1 MKKFIFLGILTIF
14 FVGCSIKSDL
24 QYEVI
29 ENYYDENETYFIDTQ
44 WYKKYN
50 QPYLNELV
58 DLALKNNYDLK
69 TAALNIATAYANL
82 GLSEADLFPTIS
94 GSLGGSASRNVATHD
109 DFSKSYRGGLSA
121 SYELDI
127 YGKIRASV
135 SSSEWSAISSEYN
148 YDDIRLSLINSVVSG
163 YFQMLYL
170 NDALKFTQ
178 QNLKSYNDLKEIV
191 KAKYDY
197 GRGELIDVEQMKMNI
212 LSLEN
217 RVINLQKQI
226 ENNKLL
232 LRNLVI
238 PNSTRANLNRNDSK
252 VLVAKNG
259 KKGVNL
265 PYSVASDSYLQI
277 LEFDKFIGSI
287 ESVNFLGVD
296 LEVPF
301 LALSNRPD
309 VRSALANLNS
319 GFYNYK
325 VSKLNFFPSIT
336 LGAGLNGSGAEVN
349 DAFDL
354 KLFNGTVS
362 VSLPFLDYPRL
373 KQRLKISEL
382 AFEKSRVNYEKTL
395 SNAANEVRNLY
406 ELYGLELKTLEN
418 VRKNYKTQAQIAEIY
433 RAKYDAGAVEF
444 RDYINSETSRVNSMI
459 DLLSQKY
466 NALSTEI
473 AIYKAMAGKFYT
485 R

>member
-82 GLSEADLFPTIS
+82 GLSEADLFPTLS
-94 GSLGGSASRNVATHD
+94 GSLGGSASRNVAAHD

-197 GRGELIDVEQMKMNI
+197 GRGELIDVEQMTKNI

-238 PNSTRANLNRNDSK
+238 PNSMRANLNRNDSK
-252 VLVAKNG
+252 VLVVKNG
-259 KKGVNL
+259 EKAQICHIVWQVIAICKFWNL
-265 PYSVASDSYLQI
+265 INLSV
-277 LEFDKFIGSI
+277 
-287 ESVNFLGVD
+287 
-296 LEVPF
+296 
-301 LALSNRPD
+301 
-309 VRSALANLNS
+309 
-319 GFYNYK
+319 
-325 VSKLNFFPSIT
+325 
-336 LGAGLNGSGAEVN
+336 
-349 DAFDL
+349 
-354 KLFNGTVS
+354 
-362 VSLPFLDYPRL
+362 RL
-373 KQRLKISEL
+373 K
-382 AFEKSRVNYEKTL
+382 V
-395 SNAANEVRNLY
+395 
-406 ELYGLELKTLEN
+406 
-418 VRKNYKTQAQIAEIY
+418 
-433 RAKYDAGAVEF
+433 
-444 RDYINSETSRVNSMI
+444 
-459 DLLSQKY
+459 
-466 NALSTEI
+466 
-473 AIYKAMAGKFYT
+473 
-485 R
+485 